1 MRFNQVAGAHAPVTT
16 FAHPRTNGANA
27 MHLATFL
34 AHVAIASA
42 LLAAWGFAVVM
53 LAAHLLERH
62 QLRRSQHHATQRA
75 RRTG

>member
-1 MRFNQVAGAHAPVTT
+1 
-16 FAHPRTNGANA
+16 